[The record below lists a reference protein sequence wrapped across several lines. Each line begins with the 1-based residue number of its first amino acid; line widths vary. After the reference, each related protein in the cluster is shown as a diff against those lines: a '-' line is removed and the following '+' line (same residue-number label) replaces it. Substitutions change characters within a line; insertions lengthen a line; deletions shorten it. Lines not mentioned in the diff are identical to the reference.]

1 MGSSNASGS
10 GGQQDMDPEDDL
22 RWVRSQ
28 IEALIFSRST
38 GGAYTDRDRAS
49 YRDLCARE
57 AALMFLIPAA

>member
-1 MGSSNASGS
+1 
-10 GGQQDMDPEDDL
+10 MDPEDDL

-38 GGAYTDRDRAS
+38 GGAYTDRERAS